1 MIKSVTVENSK
12 RESLVIDLVKPLSS
26 GFAIT
31 DISGLGPV
39 KATIN
44 TTKYATRDGSLFSS
58 ARVDERNIVLSMVF
72 VAGEG
77 ESIEDVR
84 QRSYQYFSVKDNITL
99 TIKTDNRNCEIK
111 GYVESNDPDIF
122 SQRESTQI
130 SIICPDPYF
139 YDYSASQ
146 RISFVEVERLFHLPV
161 YNDGLAQSTIKMGTI
176 VHQRSK
182 AFVYNGDGRCGFWMQ
197 ITIKERPGGKIT
209 ITNKA
214 TDQKMIIDTSL
225 MPDNVKSVLKVIIIR
240 LNTIPGDK
248 YVRYS
253 YGSDKDFLYGV
264 ASGSDW
270 LEVVPGE
277 NTVEID
283 YDGDN
288 DTIEAWM
295 RTPVRYEGI

>member
-1 MIKSVTVENSK
+1 
-12 RESLVIDLVKPLSS
+12 
-26 GFAIT
+26 
-31 DISGLGPV
+31 
-39 KATIN
+39 
-44 TTKYATRDGSLFSS
+44 
-58 ARVDERNIVLSMVF
+58 MVF
-72 VAGEG
+72 VAGDS

-84 QRSYQYFSVKDNITL
+84 QRSYQYFSVKDSVTL

-111 GYVESNDPDIF
+111 GYVEANEPNIF
-122 SQRESTQI
+122 SQWEFTQI

-146 RISFVEVERLFHLPV
+146 QISFVEVERLFHLPI
-161 YNDGLAQSTIKMGTI
+161 YNDGLLTPTIKMGTI
-176 VHQRSK
+176 VHQQSK
-182 AFVYNGDGRCGFWMQ
+182 AFVYNGDGRCGFFTQ
-197 ITIKERPGGKIT
+197 ITVRERPGGKIT
-209 ITNKA
+209 VTNK
-214 TDQKMIIDTSL
+214 TTSQKMIIDTSL
-225 MPDNVKSVLKVIIIR
+225 IPDNHKTMKQIIIR

-253 YGSDKDFLYGV
+253 YGSDRDFLYGV

-288 DTIEAWM
+288 DAIEAWM
-295 RTPVRYEGI
+295 RTPVRYEGV